1 MDRAAS
7 STAPS
12 RAAAFRAAI
21 ERLRPYSP
29 LIGVVLPLAVIAPFA
44 PQILEAAGAG
54 ALRAPRFELI
64 FQTPLMV
71 QIHLFAAVSAFLVG
85 AALMLGVKGDG
96 LHRTLGWGWVALMA
110 TTAASSLFITG
121 INGDMWSFIHFLS
134 GWVIISL
141 PMAVAAARRHDVKAH
156 RKAMMSMFLGGL
168 VIAGAFTFIPG
179 RLMWNVFFAG

>member
-1 MDRAAS
+1 MDRSLTSTAAIRSALTRLRRFSPLVGGLVALAVLAPFWREIAETAS
-7 STAPS
+7 ST
-12 RAAAFRAAI
+12 
-21 ERLRPYSP
+21 
-29 LIGVVLPLAVIAPFA
+29 
-44 PQILEAAGAG
+44 

-64 FQTPLMV
+64 GAAPVMV

-96 LHRTLGWGWVALMA
+96 LHRAMGWGWVALMG
-110 TTAASSLFITG
+110 TTAVSSLFITG

-156 RKAMMSMFLGGL
+156 RRAMISMFLGGL
-168 VIAGAFTFIPG
+168 VVAGAFTFIPG
-179 RLMWNVFFAG
+179 RLMWNVFFAA

>member
-7 STAPS
+7 STAPL
-12 RAAAFRAAI
+12 RAVI
-21 ERLRPYSP
+21 GRLRPLSI
-29 LIGVVLPLAVIAPFA
+29 LAGGAVTLAVLAPFA
-44 PQILEAAGAG
+44 PQILARADDI

-64 FQTPLMV
+64 LASPLMV

-85 AALMLGVKGDG
+85 AALMLGVKGNG
-96 LHRTLGWGWVALMA
+96 LHRAMGWGWVGLMA
-110 TTAASSLFITG
+110 TTAVSSFFITG

-156 RKAMMSMFLGGL
+156 RRAMMSMFLGGL

-179 RLMWNVFFAG
+179 RLMWQVFLGA

>member
-7 STAPS
+7 STAP
-12 RAAAFRAAI
+12 FRSMIDRLGPFSAAI
-21 ERLRPYSP
+21 G
-29 LIGVVLPLAVIAPFA
+29 GVVTLAVLAPFT
-44 PQILEAAGAG
+44 PQILEAAGDI

-64 FQTPLMV
+64 FQTPVMV

-85 AALMLGVKGDG
+85 AALMLGVKGNG

-110 TTAASSLFITG
+110 TTAVSSLFITG
-121 INGDMWSFIHFLS
+121 INGNMWSFIHFLS
-134 GWVIISL
+134 GWVIIAL

-179 RLMWNVFFAG
+179 RLMWNVFFAA